1 MKKRRQYLL
10 IILLIMT
17 VMSSHLV
24 SYAAQN
30 TGIKTLAVKLV
41 TKTKNNKNTPVY
53 NEKSLTNRIG
63 AIYPT
68 DYVTVLAFNNKV
80 AKVSYTVTSTG
91 KKKTGWVETSKLL
104 NCPLKDYA
112 LVQNVASKKTTT
124 YARDD
129 CKSSIGYISKG
140 DVFYLIGGPGKN
152 MYVLY
157 PINGGFKLGYL
168 KGSEYYSIGINK
180 RGNVDISWLFK

>member
-1 MKKRRQYLL
+1 MKKRHQFFL

-17 VMSSHLV
+17 VMSSHIA

-30 TGIKTLAVKLV
+30 TDIKTLAVKLV
-41 TKTKNNKNTPVY
+41 TKTKNTKNTPVY
-53 NEKSLTNRIG
+53 SDKSLTDKIG

-68 DYVTVLAFNNKV
+68 DYVTVLAFNDKV

-91 KKKTGWVETSKLL
+91 KSKKGWVDTSKLL

-112 LVQNVASKKTTT
+112 LVQNVASRKATT

-129 CKSSIGYISKG
+129 CKSAIGYISKG

-168 KGSEYYSIGINK
+168 KAADYSIGINK
-180 RGNVDISWLFK
+180 RGCVDISWLYK